1 MDDRAREYLEL
12 WRGRLEATEEI
23 ELSIGPAVIRSTLS
37 LLDLAAAG
45 HIPAPLLAELQ
56 EISESQ
62 QDKAKQLESVGK
74 LPKVMPALDAACI
87 AAFVAPP
94 VSREGDD
101 DHLPVSVIP
110 IADKLKVFFR
120 LGKGVEPLRDFHEE
134 SGRANGT
141 ARAGDGVPLPA
152 EPDIGNS

>member
-23 ELSIGPAVIRSTLS
+23 QLSIGPAVIRSTLT

-56 EISESQ
+56 EIAEVGE
-62 QDKAKQLESVGK
+62 DKARQWEAVGK
-74 LPKVMPALDAACI
+74 LSGVAPALDAACI

-101 DHLPVSVIP
+101 DHLPVGRIP
-110 IADKLKVFFR
+110 IEDKLKVFFR

-134 SGRANGT
+134 SGRANGV
-141 ARAGDGVPLPA
+141 ARVGDGVPLPA
-152 EPDIGNS
+152 VADSGNS